1 MRKVQSIVG
10 RDPALDSASPYRVA
24 LRDPYAGDE
33 ALCWSGSYDNYLRHM
48 AWLGSEEAMGAD
60 QYAALDLEFE
70 RVYRKILD
78 GEAPW
83 EAIDPLSA
91 ALQVDFRVR
100 TDRRPPGV
108 AETVVTDAQM
118 SDITENQLPQVGQIA
133 PDRFLGP
140 WADEPLP
147 RWVRV
152 QVAAAMVFVPEL
164 DPGVAPW
171 ARRIKRKPMPEPPV
185 RQTLRIMARTP
196 PMLWE
201 VNGDRLTPL
210 LPLGPRFL
218 PEGPVRGIPDVPA
231 VLGRVIACREGA
243 YLAASLPLIRR
254 PPVSVIERRLRLEYF
269 RLRRRERRLSWE
281 DLLRERGEV
290 LYRSCFEWLWL
301 QMMDGDGRPW

>member
-10 RDPALDSASPYRVA
+10 RDPALDSASPYRLM

-33 ALCWSGSYDNYLRHM
+33 ALPWSGSHDNYVRHM
-48 AWLGSEEAMGAD
+48 AWLGRDDALNRD
-60 QYAALDLEFE
+60 QYSALDIEFE
-70 RVYRKILD
+70 RVYRQILD
-78 GEAPW
+78 GHADW
-83 EAIDPLSA
+83 DAIDPIA
-91 ALQVDFRVR
+91 EALQVDFRLR
-100 TDRRPPGV
+100 TDRRPPGE
-108 AETVVTDAQM
+108 AESRVTDAQL

-171 ARRIKRKPMPEPPV
+171 ARRIKRKPMPSASV
-185 RQTLRIMARTP
+185 RQTLRVMARTP
-196 PMLWE
+196 PMLWK
-201 VNGDRLTPL
+201 VNGRCLEPM
-210 LPLGPRFL
+210 LPLGERFM
-218 PEGPVRGIPDVPA
+218 PEGEVVGVPNVPA
-231 VLGRVIACREGA
+231 VIGRAIATKDGP
-243 YLAASLPLIRR
+243 YPAATLPLMRIPPAAVIRR
-254 PPVSVIERRLRLEYF
+254 RLWLEYI

-301 QMMDGDGRPW
+301 QLEEGEAPPW